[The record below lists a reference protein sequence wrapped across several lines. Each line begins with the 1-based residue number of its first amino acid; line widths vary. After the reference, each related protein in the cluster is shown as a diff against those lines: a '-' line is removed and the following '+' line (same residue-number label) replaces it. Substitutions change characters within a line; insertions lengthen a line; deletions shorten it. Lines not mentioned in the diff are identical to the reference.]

1 MGGGQ
6 LPAVP
11 EEIAECVC
19 GRKQDEIEVKRLQAE
34 IFENFQER
42 IQLRRAL
49 IELEEQNDLNF
60 LEIRKKQAE
69 VMLWKKQEVGEGPF
83 TPDPTRPKSAVP
95 PQIRN
100 IFKDIQT
107 LKVNTDRNN
116 QRKELMLGQLHENM
130 QRGKAIRESL
140 STSIRTQEKREF
152 LELLIKNHILEQT
165 NVELEIQLQIQE
177 KTINDLQSLLQAQKK
192 LLEEHHIDDGSE
204 LLGGL
209 DQMITPQGIEAEEEE
224 VNEEELEKQGYDI
237 NEPVEDEDEEQPF
250 EGDEDFETS
259 DYLLATSKVGE
270 DIDKHEEQGGFM
282 LQGKGLIKRTE
293 EAKGRAEAREE
304 ESKGRGEAQPVPVAP
319 TMGLMIN
326 GRAMDDG
333 LAKKAQAP
341 KPAKPAKKK
350 PGVGPFSKKK

>member
-1 MGGGQ
+1 MANKKMVALHISEYKNIISDLRNEIDVLKNQLHRNVGGGPVQ
-6 LPAVP
+6 QPA
-11 EEIAECVC
+11 ESGDCVCLC

-69 VMLWKKQEVGEGPF
+69 VMLWKKQEVGNAPAD
-83 TPDPTRPKSAVP
+83 PDPARPKSAVP

-100 IFKDIQT
+100 VFKDIQT

-140 STSIRTQEKREF
+140 STSIRFQDKREF

-177 KTINDLQSLLQAQKK
+177 KTINDLQNLLQAQKK
-192 LLEEHHIDDGSE
+192 LLEEHHIDDGE
-204 LLGGL
+204 
-209 DQMITPQGIEAEEEE
+209 
-224 VNEEELEKQGYDI
+224 
-237 NEPVEDEDEEQPF
+237 
-250 EGDEDFETS
+250 
-259 DYLLATSKVGE
+259 
-270 DIDKHEEQGGFM
+270 
-282 LQGKGLIKRTE
+282 
-293 EAKGRAEAREE
+293 
-304 ESKGRGEAQPVPVAP
+304 
-319 TMGLMIN
+319 
-326 GRAMDDG
+326 
-333 LAKKAQAP
+333 
-341 KPAKPAKKK
+341 
-350 PGVGPFSKKK
+350 